1 MFVQEDGLSSPTQ
14 NGHMTPSRA
23 EVKAHAYE
31 RLKEELNLAQQ
42 VKPKTAFIYILE
54 ARVT

>member
-1 MFVQEDGLSSPTQ
+1 VFVQEDGLSSPTQ